1 MKPTIAMLEDWV
13 KGIELHAQKNYEKD
27 GWDYIVE
34 CWEFK
39 EILKEIKG
47 CVVLFLV
54 LGPSLTFR
62 HQEVVCFFTPR
73 TVRYQQFCSLLVVG
87 QLLPPG

>member
-47 CVVLFLV
+47 CRTYEAALKTMHDIAKLH
-54 LGPSLTFR
+54 R
-62 HQEVVCFFTPR
+62 ERQDEHDAEVG
-73 TVRYQQFCSLLVVG
+73 LK
-87 QLLPPG
+87 